1 MDVEWKNI
9 EYFSVGKFDFTNMI
23 AHGKSNL
30 QVKRQD
36 HWRRK
41 ERVIMQKMWEIK
53 RRFSQICYL
62 DVQSEKEGTTHENQ
76 FISTNNKYLTEK
88 DFLLKISVLISK
100 IIYNWLWEKLE
111 MENFFFQNT
120 YNSISS
126 AFPCQQH
133 YMMENK
139 LTQLSSQY
147 LESDQI

>member
-1 MDVEWKNI
+1 MEKYGILYLYCV
-9 EYFSVGKFDFTNMI
+9 YFTNMI

-41 ERVIMQKMWEIK
+41 ERVIKMQKMSEIKNHK

-76 FISTNNKYLTEK
+76 FISTNNKHLTEK
-88 DFLLKISVLISK
+88 HFLLKISVLISK